1 MNEVIIAAI
10 AAGLGSVI
18 TIIGKVI
25 VDVIKAK
32 KELIKAEKEP
42 DQADLELKDTLQR
55 EKEKNDAAIQAFTD
69 FGKEIKGAVEEL
81 KSEITQKIEEM
92 DERIESY
99 RKETREINRSEIRH
113 SITQIYFEHCD
124 DKTLDMRTKED
135 LCSLYNAYSSI
146 GGNSFA
152 HELYE
157 EMMTW
162 QVK

>member
-25 VDVIKAK
+25 VDIIKAK
-32 KELIKAEKEP
+32 KEP
-42 DQADLELKDTLQR
+42 DQADLELKDSLQR

-69 FGKEIKGAVEEL
+69 FGKDIKGAVEEL
-81 KSEITQKIEEM
+81 KSELTQRIEEM
-92 DERIESY
+92 DKRIESY